1 MTRVP
6 ELEISSLSPEQK
18 RVRDAIAG
26 PRGGQASGPFGVWLR
41 VPELA
46 DAANRL
52 GNALRL
58 NGRIE
63 RRLFELMVLVIT
75 RQWSAHYAFHVHE
88 EHAREAGLAPAVIDA
103 IRARRRPEFTKDD
116 ERVVYDTV
124 SELIETRALGD
135 ARYQEAVAALGLERV
150 IELVAAAGFYTMVAM
165 TLNAFEVPARGG
177 KRLP

>member
-6 ELEISSLSPEQK
+6 ELAIASLSSEQK
-18 RVRDAIAG
+18 RVRDDIAG

-41 VPELA
+41 VPEIA

-52 GNALRL
+52 GNSLRL

-63 RRLFELMVLVIT
+63 RHLFELMVLVVA

-88 EHAREAGLAPAVIDA
+88 EHAREAGLDASVIDA
-103 IRARRRPEFTKDD
+103 IRGRRRPDFARAD
-116 ERVVYDTV
+116 ERLIYDTV
-124 SELIETRALGD
+124 SELIETKALSE
-135 ARYQEAVAALGLERV
+135 ARYQEAVAALGLDRV
-150 IELVAAAGFYTMVAM
+150 IELVAAVGFYTMVAI
-165 TLNAFEVPARGG
+165 TLNAFEVPARGD